1 MSIKVK
7 LVLSFSIIFIFWA
20 GTFGYQ
26 YIAGQKQL
34 EQVKEIEEKTL
45 KSALLADDMKLAVV
59 EVQQWLTDI
68 SATRG
73 LDGLD
78 DGFELAETY
87 AVQFYKDLDELAG
100 IHPEQREK
108 LEEIRASFAAY
119 YDMGKKMAED
129 YIEGGTERGNQT
141 MGKFD
146 YTSTDINNRINQF
159 RTEQISNITNSI
171 ENIEQTNKKS
181 IQNLLI
187 SSIAVIAV
195 SMAIAMILSWTLTRS
210 LNRLIV
216 NAEAIAD
223 GDLTREVKAA
233 SKGEIGRLS
242 LAFERMRVNLSSLIV
257 KVQQTTDHLAEA
269 TAQLSSGVDL
279 TTASTEK
286 AVENIQQI
294 SVGVSNQL
302 QSTEEIARAV
312 EEMALEIGRI
322 AETAGVVSEAAK
334 STEKEAV
341 QGNDSIVAA
350 IRKMESIRDAVDRSA
365 EIVQQLGEH
374 SKNINQIIEV
384 MGAITS
390 QTHLLALNAS
400 IEAAHAGE
408 QGRGFMV
415 VAGEVRKLADQAKDS
430 ADQISEMIKKVQT
443 DTLRAVEAMKL
454 GTQEVASGTE
464 IVLNAGQAF
473 DRILKASVQVA
484 DQIVEVSAA
493 SEELTASAQQVASS
507 TGELARIAKQ
517 SSSQSEMALSFAEEQ
532 FATIQDIAS
541 FAQTVHN
548 LSQNLVVETRKFKT
562 A

>member
-1 MSIKVK
+1 
-7 LVLSFSIIFIFWA
+7 
-20 GTFGYQ
+20 
-26 YIAGQKQL
+26 
-34 EQVKEIEEKTL
+34 
-45 KSALLADDMKLAVV
+45 MKLAVV

-78 DGFELAETY
+78 DGFELAEKY
-87 AVQFYKDLDELAG
+87 AVQFYKDLDELAE
-100 IHPEQREK
+100 IHPEQREM
-108 LEEIRASFAAY
+108 LEEIRASFAVY

-141 MGKFD
+141 MGMFD
-146 YTSTDINNRINQF
+146 SASTDINNRINQF
-159 RTEQISNITNSI
+159 RTEQIGKITNSI
-171 ENIEQTNKKS
+171 ENMKQTNKKAN
-181 IQNLLI
+181 QNLLV

-195 SMAIAMILSWTLTRS
+195 SMAIALILGWTLTRS

-216 NAEAIAD
+216 NAESIAD

-233 SKGEIGRLS
+233 SKDEIGRLS
-242 LAFERMRVNLSSLIV
+242 QAFERMRINLSSLIV
-257 KVQQTTDHLAEA
+257 KVQQTTDHLAEVSA
-269 TAQLSSGVDL
+269 ELSSGVEL
-279 TTASTEK
+279 TTTSTEK

-294 SVGVSNQL
+294 SAGASNQL

-312 EEMALEIGRI
+312 EEMALGIGRI
-322 AETAGVVSEAAK
+322 AETMSVVSEAAK
-334 STEKEAV
+334 STEKESV

-365 EIVQQLGEH
+365 EIVQQLEEH
-374 SKNINQIIEV
+374 SKNIYQIIEV

-390 QTHLLALNAS
+390 QTQLLALNAS

-415 VAGEVRKLADQAKDS
+415 VAGEVRKLADQAKNS
-430 ADQISEMIKKVQT
+430 ADQISEMIKKVQA

-464 IVLNAGQAF
+464 IVLHAGQAF
-473 DRILKASVQVA
+473 DRILKATVQVA

-507 TGELARIAKQ
+507 TGELASIAKQ
-517 SSSQSEMALSFAEEQ
+517 SSSQSEMALSYAEEQ
-532 FATIQDIAS
+532 FAAMQDIAS
-541 FAQTVHN
+541 SAQTVHN
-548 LSQNLVVETRKFKT
+548 VSQNLVVETRKFKT